1 MSKVITTTAP
11 IAIEYLKEYFADK
24 ETAYVIDYANSELK
38 GEKLLVYLGNLDLPA
53 DIEFETKEDLEEMIL
68 AYAGST
74 FIVNIQSLEI
84 AMLNLLL
91 ENEIGIALTDELQG
105 LLDHWSVRIKSLLLY
120 NLHTVDL
127 EELNNFVDAAP
138 KDETDSLVGV
148 NFVSLLKYEELGHI
162 ITGDGNNLDECINY
176 TKYFNDYMFKGKNLY
191 SYWANTNNILFLQTW
206 AVASGERQNIL
217 DEFTTIEKETEND
230 TLI

>member
-53 DIEFETKEDLEEMIL
+53 DIKFETSKDLEEMVL
-68 AYAGST
+68 AYASST
-74 FIVNIQSLEI
+74 FIVNIKSLEF

-91 ENEIGIALTDELQG
+91 KNEIGVPLTDELQV
-105 LLDHWSVRIKSLLLY
+105 LLDHWSIRIKSLLLY

-127 EELNNFVDAAP
+127 EEFNTFVDAAT
-138 KDETDSLVGV
+138 KDDTDSLVGV
-148 NFVSLLKYEELGHI
+148 NFVSLLKYEELGNI
-162 ITGDGNNLDECINY
+162 IVGDDNNLDECINY

-191 SYWANTNNILFLQTW
+191 SYWANPNNILFLQTW

-217 DEFTTIEKETEND
+217 AENNE
-230 TLI
+230 LAKQEN

>member
-53 DIEFETKEDLEEMIL
+53 DIKFETSEDLEEMVL
-68 AYAGST
+68 AYASST
-74 FIVNIQSLEI
+74 FIVNIKSLEF

-91 ENEIGIALTDELQG
+91 KNEIGFPLTDELQV
-105 LLDHWSVRIKSLLLY
+105 LLDHWSIRIRSLLLY
-120 NLHTVDL
+120 NLHTVNL
-127 EELNNFVDAAP
+127 EEFNTFVDAAT
-138 KDETDSLVGV
+138 KDDTDSLVGV
-148 NFVSLLKYEELGHI
+148 NFVSLLKYEELGNI
-162 ITGDGNNLDECINY
+162 IVGDDNNLDECINY

-191 SYWANTNNILFLQTW
+191 SYWANPNNILFLQTW

-217 DEFTTIEKETEND
+217 AENNE
-230 TLI
+230 LAKQEN

>member
-11 IAIEYLKEYFADK
+11 IAIEHLKEYFADK

-68 AYAGST
+68 AYASST

-91 ENEIGIALTDELQG
+91 ENEVGIALTDELQG

-162 ITGDGNNLDECINY
+162 ITGDGNNLDECMIY

-191 SYWANTNNILFLQTW
+191 SYWANKNNVLFLQTW

-217 DEFTTIEKETEND
+217 AENNELA
-230 TLI
+230 TQEN

>member
-11 IAIEYLKEYFADK
+11 IAIENLKKYFADK
-24 ETAYVIDYANSELK
+24 ETSYVIDYANSELK

-68 AYAGST
+68 AYASST

-105 LLDHWSVRIKSLLLY
+105 LAEKVKHL
-120 NLHTVDL
+120 
-127 EELNNFVDAAP
+127 F
-138 KDETDSLVGV
+138 
-148 NFVSLLKYEELGHI
+148 
-162 ITGDGNNLDECINY
+162 NNL
-176 TKYFNDYMFKGKNLY
+176 
-191 SYWANTNNILFLQTW
+191 FLKIPFF
-206 AVASGERQNIL
+206 AVKSKLNC
-217 DEFTTIEKETEND
+217 NP
-230 TLI
+230 

>member
-1 MSKVITTTAP
+1 
-11 IAIEYLKEYFADK
+11 
-24 ETAYVIDYANSELK
+24 
-38 GEKLLVYLGNLDLPA
+38 
-53 DIEFETKEDLEEMIL
+53 MIL
-68 AYAGST
+68 AYASST

-191 SYWANTNNILFLQTW
+191 SYWANENNILFLQTW

-217 DEFTTIEKETEND
+217 AENNELA
-230 TLI
+230 TQEN

>member
-53 DIEFETKEDLEEMIL
+53 DIKFETSEDLEEMVL
-68 AYAGST
+68 AYASST
-74 FIVNIQSLEI
+74 FIVNIKSLEF

-91 ENEIGIALTDELQG
+91 KNEIGVPLTDELQV
-105 LLDHWSVRIKSLLLY
+105 LLDHWSIRIKSLLLY

-127 EELNNFVDAAP
+127 EEFNTFVDAAT
-138 KDETDSLVGV
+138 KDDTDSLVGV
-148 NFVSLLKYEELGHI
+148 NFVSLLKYEELGNI
-162 ITGDGNNLDECINY
+162 IVGDDNNLDECINY

-191 SYWANTNNILFLQTW
+191 SYWANPNNILFLQTW

-217 DEFTTIEKETEND
+217 AENNE
-230 TLI
+230 LAKQEN

>member
-53 DIEFETKEDLEEMIL
+53 DIKFETSEDLEEMVL
-68 AYAGST
+68 AYASST
-74 FIVNIQSLEI
+74 FIVNIKSLEF

-91 ENEIGIALTDELQG
+91 KNEIGVPLTDELQV
-105 LLDHWSVRIKSLLLY
+105 LLDHWSIRIKSLLLY

-127 EELNNFVDAAP
+127 EEFNIFVDAAT
-138 KDETDSLVGV
+138 KDDTDSLVGV
-148 NFVSLLKYEELGHI
+148 NFVSLLKYEELGNI
-162 ITGDGNNLDECINY
+162 IVGDDNNLDECINY

-191 SYWANTNNILFLQTW
+191 SYWANPNNILFLQTW

-217 DEFTTIEKETEND
+217 AENNE
-230 TLI
+230 LAKQEN